1 MSESGKVV
9 VTKSKLDELAN
20 SINNK
25 AKSPGPKTIAQLTQT
40 VNDMQTGGSSVFL
53 VTLTTD
59 RYNSNHCYANDQ
71 VTADKSFTEI
81 VTAYNNGNIVRAKWG
96 NWILDLA
103 HITDNADIHQKH
115 VVAFSV
121 CMNNSAFSSDM
132 LLSVL
137 AMCQSDESDVWSVGF
152 WVQNTP
158 QPSDYPPNAPGTET
172 PGELKEYA
180 RGDHVHPKELP
191 TVTATDN
198 GKFLRVVS
206 GAWEA
211 VEIANANGGSF

>member
-20 SINNK
+20 AINDK
-25 AKSPGPKTIAQLTQT
+25 AQSPGPKTIAQLTQT

-59 RYNSNHCYANDQ
+59 SYNSSQSYDHDQ

-81 VTAYNNGNIVRAKWG
+81 FTAYNNGNIVRAKWG
-96 NWILDLA
+96 TWILDLV
-103 HITDNADIHQKH
+103 HIDNKNVPA
-115 VVAFSV
+115 VAVFAA
-121 CMNNSAFSSDM
+121 CTNNSTSSANM
-132 LLSVL
+132 LISVM
-137 AMCQSDESDVWSVGF
+137 AQCMSGGSDAWAIGLWSHT
-152 WVQNTP
+152 TP
-158 QPSDYPPNAPGTET
+158 QPSDYTPEAPGTET
-172 PGELKEYA
+172 PGESKTYA

-211 VEIANANGGSF
+211 VDIANANGVSF

>member
-20 SINNK
+20 AINDK

-59 RYNSNHCYANDQ
+59 SYISNQSYTNGQ

-81 VTAYNNGNIVRAKWG
+81 FTAYNNGNIVRAKWG
-96 NWILDLA
+96 AWILDLV
-103 HITDNADIHQKH
+103 HITDNADIHQKR
-115 VVAFSV
+115 VAVFAACTNHSPLNSTMFISV
-121 CMNNSAFSSDM
+121 MAQCMSS
-132 LLSVL
+132 
-137 AMCQSDESDVWSVGF
+137 ESDDWSLGF
-152 WVQNTP
+152 WTHNTP
-158 QPSDYPPNAPGTET
+158 QPWDYTPEAPGTED
-172 PGELKEYA
+172 PGVSKQYA

>member
-25 AKSPGPKTIAQLTQT
+25 ANSPGPKTIAQLTQT

-59 RYNSNHCYANDQ
+59 SYNSNQGYDSDQ
-71 VTADKSFTEI
+71 VTSDKSFTEI
-81 VTAYNNGNIVRAKWG
+81 FTAYNNGNIVRAKWG
-96 NWILDLA
+96 NWILDLVN
-103 HITDNADIHQKH
+103 ITDK
-115 VVAFSV
+115 VVGFST
-121 CMNNSAFSSDM
+121 CINNSAYSSDM
-132 LLSVL
+132 LISVM
-137 AMCQSDESDVWSVGF
+137 AKCQRREPDLWSIGS
-152 WVQNTP
+152 WSHNIP
-158 QPSDYPPNAPGTET
+158 QPSNDAPEAPGTEN
-172 PGELKEYA
+172 PGVSAEYA

-211 VEIANANGGSF
+211 VEIANANGVSF

>member
-25 AKSPGPKTIAQLTQT
+25 ANSPGPKTIAQLTQT

-59 RYNSNHCYANDQ
+59 SYVSNHGYGVDQ

-81 VTAYNNGNIVRAKWG
+81 FTAYNNGNIVRAKWG
-96 NWILDLA
+96 AWILDLV
-103 HITDNADIHQKH
+103 HIADNILGFA
-115 VVAFSV
+115 A
-121 CMNNSAFSSDM
+121 CMNSSAFNSNT
-132 LLSVL
+132 LLTVM
-137 AMCQSDESDVWSVGF
+137 ARCQSRESDLWSIGF
-152 WVQNTP
+152 WGSNTP
-158 QPSDYPPNAPGTET
+158 QPSDSPPEAPGNEDS
-172 PGELKEYA
+172 GVSKEYA

>member
-9 VTKSKLDELAN
+9 VTKAKLDELAN

-25 AKSPGPKTIAQLTQT
+25 ANSPGPKTIAQLTQT

-53 VTLTTD
+53 VTLTT
-59 RYNSNHCYANDQ
+59 NSYASNQGYANDQ

-81 VTAYNNGNIVRAKWG
+81 FTAYNNGNIVRAKWG
-96 NWILDLA
+96 NWILDLV
-103 HITDNADIHQKH
+103 HITDENGRA
-115 VVAFSV
+115 VAVFAA
-121 CMNNSAFSSDM
+121 CTNDSAFSSNK
-132 LLSVL
+132 LISVM
-137 AMCQSDESDVWSVGF
+137 AQCMPGESDAWAIGC
-152 WVQNTP
+152 WGHNTP
-158 QPSDYPPNAPGTET
+158 QPYDYPPNAPGTED
-172 PGELKEYA
+172 PGVSKQYA

-191 TVTATDN
+191 TVTDTDN

>member
-25 AKSPGPKTIAQLTQT
+25 ANSPGPKTIAQLTQT

-59 RYNSNHCYANDQ
+59 LYNPNFGYATDQ

-81 VTAYNNGNIVRAKWG
+81 FTAYNNGNIVRAKWG
-96 NWILDLA
+96 AWTLDLVY
-103 HITDNADIHQKH
+103 IMDNMLVFA
-115 VVAFSV
+115 A
-121 CMNNSAFSSDM
+121 CANNSATSSSM
-132 LLSVL
+132 LVSVV
-137 AMCQSDESDVWSVGF
+137 AQCMSGESDVWVLGF
-152 WVQNTP
+152 WGHNIP
-158 QPSDYPPNAPGTET
+158 QPSDYTPEAPGTET
-172 PGELKEYA
+172 SGESKQYA

>member
-25 AKSPGPKTIAQLTQT
+25 ANSPGPKTIAQLTQT

-59 RYNSNHCYANDQ
+59 SYNSNHGYGTDQ
-71 VTADKSFTEI
+71 ITADKSFTEI
-81 VTAYNNGNIVRAKWG
+81 FTAYNNGNIVRAKWG
-96 NWILDLA
+96 NWILDLV
-103 HITDNADIHQKH
+103 HIANN
-115 VVAFSV
+115 VVVFSA
-121 CMNNSAFSSDM
+121 CMNSNPTTSDM
-132 LLSVL
+132 LFSVM
-137 AMCQSDESDVWSVGF
+137 AQCMSGESDAWALGF
-152 WVQNTP
+152 WSHNIP
-158 QPSDYPPNAPGTET
+158 QASNYAPEAPGTED
-172 PGELKEYA
+172 PGVAAEYA

-211 VEIANANGGSF
+211 VEIANANGVSF

>member
-25 AKSPGPKTIAQLTQT
+25 ANSPGPKTIAQLTQT

-59 RYNSNHCYANDQ
+59 LYNINQGYDTGQ
-71 VTADKSFTEI
+71 ITADKSFTEI
-81 VTAYNNGNIVRAKWG
+81 FTAYNNGNIVRAKWG
-96 NWILDLA
+96 NWLLDLIA
-103 HITDNADIHQKH
+103 IAD
-115 VVAFSV
+115 
-121 CMNNSAFSSDM
+121 NSAAFAVCANGSSLTSDM
-132 LLSVL
+132 LMSVM
-137 AMCQSDESDVWSVGF
+137 ASCMSGESDTWAIGF
-152 WVQNTP
+152 WSHNTP
-158 QPSDYPPNAPGTET
+158 QPSDYTPEAPGTET
-172 PGELKEYA
+172 PGVFKQYA

-191 TVTATDN
+191 TVTDTDN

-211 VEIANANGGSF
+211 VEIANANGVSF

>member
-9 VTKSKLDELAN
+9 VTKAKLDELAN

-25 AKSPGPKTIAQLTQT
+25 ANSPGPKTIAQLTQT

-59 RYNSNHCYANDQ
+59 RYNSNHGYATDQ
-71 VTADKSFTEI
+71 ITADKSFTEI
-81 VTAYNNGNIVRAKWG
+81 FTAYNNGNIVRAKWDT
-96 NWILDLA
+96 WLLDLVS
-103 HITDNADIHQKH
+103 ITDQL
-115 VVAFSV
+115 VVFAA
-121 CMNNSAFSSDM
+121 CTNNNTLTSN
-132 LLSVL
+132 LLVSL
-137 AMCQSDESDVWSVGF
+137 TAMCTSGESDVWEIGVWGH
-152 WVQNTP
+152 NTP
-158 QPSDYPPNAPGTET
+158 QPSDYTPEAPGTET
-172 PGELKEYA
+172 PGDSRQYA

-211 VEIANANGGSF
+211 VEIANANGVSF

>member
-20 SINNK
+20 AINDK

-59 RYNSNHCYANDQ
+59 SYSSNQGYGTDQ

-81 VTAYNNGNIVRAKWG
+81 FTAYNNGNIVRAKWG
-96 NWILDLA
+96 NWILDLV
-103 HITDNADIHQKH
+103 HITDKL
-115 VVAFSV
+115 VGFSA
-121 CMNNSAFSSDM
+121 CMNNSAFSSGM
-132 LLSVL
+132 LLSVM
-137 AMCQSDESDVWSVGF
+137 AMCQQREPDLWSIGF
-152 WVQNTP
+152 WGHKIP

-172 PGELKEYA
+172 PGELEVYA

>member
-20 SINNK
+20 AINDK

-40 VNDMQTGGSSVFL
+40 VNDMQTGGSSLFL

-59 RYNSNHCYANDQ
+59 SYNSNKGYANGQ

-81 VTAYNNGNIVRAKWG
+81 FTAYNNGNIVRAKWG
-96 NWILDLA
+96 DWILDLV
-103 HITDNADIHQKH
+103 HINGHNTNKI
-115 VVAFSV
+115 VVFEACTNHSPHNSSMLISV
-121 CMNNSAFSSDM
+121 MAQCMPG
-132 LLSVL
+132 
-137 AMCQSDESDVWSVGF
+137 ESDVWALGF
-152 WVQNTP
+152 WTHNTP
-158 QPSDYPPNAPGTET
+158 QPWDYTPEAPGTET
-172 PGELKEYA
+172 PGEFKQYA

-191 TVTATDN
+191 TVTTTDN

>member
-25 AKSPGPKTIAQLTQT
+25 ANSPGPKTIAQLTQT

-59 RYNSNHCYANDQ
+59 SYDPNRGYGTDQ
-71 VTADKSFTEI
+71 ITADKSFTEI
-81 VTAYNNGNIVRAKWG
+81 FTAYNNGNIVRAKWG
-96 NWILDLA
+96 NWILDLV
-103 HITDNADIHQKH
+103 HIADNIL
-115 VVAFSV
+115 AFIA
-121 CMNNSAFSSDM
+121 CMNNSAFNSDT
-132 LLSVL
+132 LVSVM
-137 AMCQSDESDVWSVGF
+137 AMCQTSESDIWSIGF
-152 WVQNTP
+152 WGHNTP
-158 QPSDYPPNAPGTET
+158 QPSDYTPEAPGTAT
-172 PGELKEYA
+172 PGELKHYA

-191 TVTATDN
+191 TVTTTDN

>member
-25 AKSPGPKTIAQLTQT
+25 ANSPGPKTIAQLTQT

-59 RYNSNHCYANDQ
+59 SYSSNQGFATDQ

-81 VTAYNNGNIVRAKWG
+81 FTAYNNGNIVRAKWG
-96 NWILDLA
+96 NWILDLV
-103 HITDNADIHQKH
+103 HITDKLVGFTACI
-115 VVAFSV
+115 
-121 CMNNSAFSSDM
+121 NNSAFSSGM
-132 LLSVL
+132 LISV
-137 AMCQSDESDVWSVGF
+137 MVKCQQRESDAWSIGF
-152 WVQNTP
+152 WAHNTP
-158 QPSDYPPNAPGTET
+158 QPSDYVPEAPGTED
-172 PGELKEYA
+172 PGVSAEYA

-211 VEIANANGGSF
+211 VEIANANGVSF

>member
-25 AKSPGPKTIAQLTQT
+25 ANSPGPKTIAQLTQT

-53 VTLTTD
+53 VTLTTAS
-59 RYNSNHCYANDQ
+59 YASNQGYDTSQ

-96 NWILDLA
+96 DWILDLV
-103 HITDNADIHQKH
+103 HIN
-115 VVAFSV
+115 VAETNKVLVFAA
-121 CMNNSAFSSDM
+121 CTNNSAFTSNNLISLM
-132 LLSVL
+132 AQCMSG
-137 AMCQSDESDVWSVGF
+137 ESDAWSIGF
-152 WVQNTP
+152 WVHNTP
-158 QPSDYPPNAPGTET
+158 QPSDYTPEAPGTET
-172 PGELKEYA
+172 SGESKQYA

>member
-25 AKSPGPKTIAQLTQT
+25 ANSPGPKTIAQLTQT
-40 VNDMQTGGSSVFL
+40 VNDMQTGGASVFL

-59 RYNSNHCYANDQ
+59 TYNSNHSYNTDQ
-71 VTADKSFTEI
+71 ITADKSFTEI
-81 VTAYNNGNIVRAKWG
+81 FTAYNNGNIVRAKWG
-96 NWILDLA
+96 AWILDLV
-103 HITDNADIHQKH
+103 HIADKL
-115 VVAFSV
+115 VGFSA
-121 CMNNSAFSSDM
+121 CINNSAVSSDK
-132 LLSVL
+132 LVSVM
-137 AMCQSDESDVWSVGF
+137 AMCQQRESDLWSIGF
-152 WVQNTP
+152 WTHNTP
-158 QPSDYPPNAPGTET
+158 QPYDYTPEAPGNDATTT
-172 PGELKEYA
+172 PGESKLYA

>member
-59 RYNSNHCYANDQ
+59 SYSSNQGFATDQ

-81 VTAYNNGNIVRAKWG
+81 FTAYNNGNIVRAKWG
-96 NWILDLA
+96 NWILDLV
-103 HITDNADIHQKH
+103 HITDKLVGFA
-115 VVAFSV
+115 V
-121 CMNNSAFSSDM
+121 CMNNSAFNSDM
-132 LLSVL
+132 LISVM
-137 AMCQSDESDVWSVGF
+137 AMCQQRESDLWSIGF
-152 WVQNTP
+152 WGHNTP
-158 QPSDYPPNAPGTET
+158 QPSEYTPKAPGTAT
-172 PGELKEYA
+172 PGEWKEYA

-211 VEIANANGGSF
+211 VEIANANGVSF

>member
-25 AKSPGPKTIAQLTQT
+25 ANSPGPKTIAQLTQT

-59 RYNSNHCYANDQ
+59 SYNVNQGYDTSQ

-81 VTAYNNGNIVRAKWG
+81 FTAYNNGNIVRAKWDT
-96 NWILDLA
+96 WLLDLVS
-103 HITDNADIHQKH
+103 ITDQL
-115 VVAFSV
+115 VVFAA
-121 CMNNSAFSSDM
+121 CTNNNTLTSN
-132 LLSVL
+132 LLVSL
-137 AMCQSDESDVWSVGF
+137 TAMCTSGESDVWEIGVWGH
-152 WVQNTP
+152 NTP
-158 QPSDYPPNAPGTET
+158 QPSDYTPEAPGTET
-172 PGELKEYA
+172 PGDSRQYA

-211 VEIANANGGSF
+211 VEIANANGVSF

>member
-25 AKSPGPKTIAQLTQT
+25 ANSPGPKTIAQLTQT

-59 RYNSNHCYANDQ
+59 SYNSNHSYDTSQ

-81 VTAYNNGNIVRAKWG
+81 CTAYNNGNIVRAKWG
-96 NWILDLA
+96 NWILDLV

-121 CMNNSAFSSDM
+121 CMNNNTVNSDM
-132 LLSVL
+132 LISVM
-137 AMCQSDESDVWSVGF
+137 AMCQSGESDVWSVGF
-152 WVQNTP
+152 WGHNTP

-191 TVTATDN
+191 TVTTTDN

>member
-9 VTKSKLDELAN
+9 VTKSKLDGLAN
-20 SINNK
+20 ASNDK

-40 VNDMQTGGSSVFL
+40 VNDMQTGGSSLFL

-59 RYNSNHCYANDQ
+59 IYNVNQGYANDQ
-71 VTADKSFTEI
+71 ITADKSFTEI
-81 VTAYNNGNIVRAKWG
+81 FTAYNNGNIVRAKWG
-96 NWILDLA
+96 NWLLDLIA
-103 HITDNADIHQKH
+103 ITDNS
-115 VVAFSV
+115 VAFAV
-121 CMNNSAFSSDM
+121 CANGNSLASDM
-132 LLSVL
+132 LMSVM
-137 AMCQSDESDVWSVGF
+137 ASCMSGESDVWAIGF
-152 WVQNTP
+152 WSHNIP
-158 QPSDYPPNAPGTET
+158 QPSNYSPEAPGTED
-172 PGELKEYA
+172 PGVAAEYA

-211 VEIANANGGSF
+211 VEIANANGVSF

>member
-20 SINNK
+20 SINSK
-25 AKSPGPKTIAQLTQT
+25 ANSPGPKTIAQLTQT

-59 RYNSNHCYANDQ
+59 SYIANRGYGTDQ

-81 VTAYNNGNIVRAKWG
+81 FTAYNNGNIVRAKWG
-96 NWILDLA
+96 AWILDLV
-103 HITDNADIHQKH
+103 HIADKILGF
-115 VVAFSV
+115 AA
-121 CMNNSAFSSDM
+121 CIGESAFNSNT
-132 LLSVL
+132 LISVM
-137 AMCQSDESDVWSVGF
+137 AMCQSRESDLWSIGF
-152 WVQNTP
+152 WSHNTP
-158 QPSDYPPNAPGTET
+158 QPSDYTPEAPGTEDS
-172 PGELKEYA
+172 GVSKQYA

-191 TVTATDN
+191 TVTTTDN

>member
-20 SINNK
+20 AINDK

-59 RYNSNHCYANDQ
+59 LYNPNTSYDNSQ
-71 VTADKSFTEI
+71 ITVDKSFTEI
-81 VTAYNNGNIVRAKWG
+81 FTAYNNGNIVRAKWG
-96 NWILDLA
+96 SWILDLL
-103 HITDNADIHQKH
+103 HIANDLL
-115 VVAFSV
+115 VFSALT
-121 CMNNSAFSSDM
+121 NNNP
-132 LLSVL
+132 LSPNTLVSVM
-137 AMCQSDESDVWSVGF
+137 AQCVPGESDVWTLGVWAHGI
-152 WVQNTP
+152 P
-158 QPSDYPPNAPGTET
+158 QPSDYTPEAPGNEN
-172 PGELKEYA
+172 PGEFKQYA

>member
-25 AKSPGPKTIAQLTQT
+25 ANSPGPKTIAQLTQT

-59 RYNSNHCYANDQ
+59 TYISNQSYANGQ

-81 VTAYNNGNIVRAKWG
+81 FTAYNNGDIVRAKWG
-96 NWILDLA
+96 PWILDLV
-103 HITDNADIHQKH
+103 HITNENDSAIAVFATCTNH
-115 VVAFSV
+115 SV
-121 CMNNSAFSSDM
+121 FNSTM
-132 LLSVL
+132 LVSVM
-137 AMCQSDESDVWSVGF
+137 AQCVPGASDVWAIGF
-152 WVQNTP
+152 WSNNTP
-158 QPSDYPPNAPGTET
+158 QPSDYTPEAPGTED
-172 PGELKEYA
+172 PGVSRQYA

>member
-59 RYNSNHCYANDQ
+59 RYGANTGYGTNQ
-71 VTADKSFTEI
+71 ITADKSFTEI
-81 VTAYNNGNIVRAKWG
+81 FTAYNNGNIVRAKWG
-96 NWILDLA
+96 NWILDLV
-103 HITDNADIHQKH
+103 HIADNILGFA
-115 VVAFSV
+115 A
-121 CMNNSAFSSDM
+121 CMNSSAFDSNT
-132 LLSVL
+132 LISVM
-137 AMCQSDESDVWSVGF
+137 AMCQLRESDLWSIGL
-152 WVQNTP
+152 WSHNTP
-158 QPSDYPPNAPGTET
+158 QPYDDTPEAPGTAT
-172 PGELKEYA
+172 PGVSRQYA
-180 RGDHVHPKELP
+180 RGDHAHPKELP

>member
-25 AKSPGPKTIAQLTQT
+25 ANSPGPKTIAQLTQT

-59 RYNSNHCYANDQ
+59 SYNTNQAYGRDQ
-71 VTADKSFTEI
+71 VMADKSFTEI
-81 VTAYNNGNIVRAKWG
+81 FTAYNNGDIVLAKWG
-96 NWILDLA
+96 NWILDLV
-103 HITDNADIHQKH
+103 HITDENDRA
-115 VVAFSV
+115 VAVFAA
-121 CMNNSAFSSDM
+121 CTNNSAFSANM
-132 LLSVL
+132 LISVM
-137 AMCQSDESDVWSVGF
+137 AQCTPGASDVWAIGF
-152 WVQNTP
+152 WSHNIP
-158 QPSDYPPNAPGTET
+158 QPSNYAPEAPGTED
-172 PGELKEYA
+172 PGVAAEYA

>member
-25 AKSPGPKTIAQLTQT
+25 ANSPGPKTIAQLTQT

-59 RYNSNHCYANDQ
+59 SYAANQGFDTTQ

-81 VTAYNNGNIVRAKWG
+81 FTAYNNGNIVRAKWDA
-96 NWILDLA
+96 WILDLV
-103 HITDNADIHQKH
+103 HIADNQGSNLSK
-115 VVAFSV
+115 VAVFAACTNHSTL
-121 CMNNSAFSSDM
+121 NSTM
-132 LLSVL
+132 LLSVM
-137 AMCQSDESDVWSVGF
+137 AQCMSGESDAWTIGF
-152 WVQNTP
+152 WSHNTP
-158 QPSDYPPNAPGTET
+158 QPWEYTPEAPGTED
-172 PGELKEYA
+172 PGVSKQYA

-191 TVTATDN
+191 TVTDTDN

>member
-59 RYNSNHCYANDQ
+59 SYNSNKGYANDQ

-81 VTAYNNGNIVRAKWG
+81 FTAYNNGNIVRAKWG
-96 NWILDLA
+96 AWILDLV
-103 HITDNADIHQKH
+103 HITDNTGINQQH
-115 VVAFSV
+115 VVLFAA
-121 CMNNSAFSSDM
+121 CTNNSAFSSNM
-132 LLSVL
+132 LASVM
-137 AMCQSDESDVWSVGF
+137 AQCMSGESDVWSIGF
-152 WVQNTP
+152 WGQNTP

-172 PGELKEYA
+172 PGELEEYA

-191 TVTATDN
+191 IVTSTDN

>member
-25 AKSPGPKTIAQLTQT
+25 ANSPGPKTIAQLTQT

-59 RYNSNHCYANDQ
+59 SYNANHGYANDQ

-81 VTAYNNGNIVRAKWG
+81 FTAYNNGNIVRAKWRD
-96 NWILDLA
+96 WILDLVF
-103 HITDNADIHQKH
+103 ISDTDKVLLFA
-115 VVAFSV
+115 A
-121 CMNNSAFSSDM
+121 CTNNSAFSSNM
-132 LLSVL
+132 LVSVM
-137 AMCQSDESDVWSVGF
+137 AQCQQRESDLWSIGF
-152 WVQNTP
+152 WSHNAPEPSEYTP
-158 QPSDYPPNAPGTET
+158 KAPGTAT
-172 PGELKEYA
+172 PGEWAEYA

-206 GAWEA
+206 GAWGA
-211 VEIANANGGSF
+211 VEIANANGVSF

>member
-9 VTKSKLDELAN
+9 VTKAKLDELAN

-25 AKSPGPKTIAQLTQT
+25 ANSPGPKTIAQLTQT

-59 RYNSNHCYANDQ
+59 SYNSNHGYANYQ

-81 VTAYNNGNIVRAKWG
+81 FTAYNNGNIVRAKWG
-96 NWILDLA
+96 AWILDLV
-103 HITDNADIHQKH
+103 HISDTDK
-115 VVAFSV
+115 VVAFSL
-121 CMNNSAFSSDM
+121 CMNNSAFSSNM
-132 LLSVL
+132 LVSVM
-137 AMCQSDESDVWSVGF
+137 AMCQQRESDLWSIGF
-152 WVQNTP
+152 WGHNTP
-158 QPSDYPPNAPGTET
+158 QPSNDPPNAPGTET
-172 PGELKEYA
+172 PGESAEYA

-211 VEIANANGGSF
+211 VEIANANGVNF

>member
-20 SINNK
+20 AINDK

-59 RYNSNHCYANDQ
+59 SYSSNQGYGTDQ

-81 VTAYNNGNIVRAKWG
+81 FTAYNNGNIVRAKWG
-96 NWILDLA
+96 NWILDLV
-103 HITDNADIHQKH
+103 HITDKL
-115 VVAFSV
+115 VGFSA
-121 CMNNSAFSSDM
+121 CMNNSAFSSDK
-132 LLSVL
+132 LISVM
-137 AMCQSDESDVWSVGF
+137 AMCQQRESDLWSIGF
-152 WVQNTP
+152 WGHNTP
-158 QPSDYPPNAPGTET
+158 EPSEYTPKAPGTAT
-172 PGELKEYA
+172 PGEWAEYA

-191 TVTATDN
+191 TVTSTDN

>member
-25 AKSPGPKTIAQLTQT
+25 ANSPGPKTIAQLTQT

-59 RYNSNHCYANDQ
+59 RYNSNHGYGNDQ

-81 VTAYNNGNIVRAKWG
+81 STAYNNGNIVRAKWG
-96 NWILDLA
+96 NWILDLV
-103 HITDNADIHQKH
+103 HINITDKLL
-115 VVAFSV
+115 AFAA
-121 CMNNSAFSSDM
+121 CMNSEAFTANM
-132 LLSVL
+132 LISVM
-137 AMCQSDESDVWSVGF
+137 AQCMSGESDAWTIGY
-152 WVQNTP
+152 WGHNIP
-158 QPSDYPPNAPGTET
+158 KPSNYAPEAPGTED
-172 PGELKEYA
+172 PGVAAEYA

-191 TVTATDN
+191 TVTDTDN
-198 GKFLRVVS
+198 GKFLRVAN
-206 GAWEA
+206 GAWAA
-211 VEIANANGGSF
+211 VEIANANGVSF

>member
-25 AKSPGPKTIAQLTQT
+25 ANSPGPKTIAQLTQT
-40 VNDMQTGGSSVFL
+40 VNDMQTGGLSVFL

-59 RYNSNHCYANDQ
+59 TYISNQSYANGQ

-81 VTAYNNGNIVRAKWG
+81 FTAYNNGDIVRAKWG
-96 NWILDLA
+96 NWILDLV
-103 HITDNADIHQKH
+103 HITDKL
-115 VVAFSV
+115 VGFSV
-121 CMNNSAFSSDM
+121 CMNNSVSNSDT
-132 LLSVL
+132 LISVI
-137 AMCQSDESDVWSVGF
+137 AMCVSGASDVWAIGF
-152 WVQNTP
+152 WSNNTP
-158 QPSDYPPNAPGTET
+158 QPSDYIPEAPGTED
-172 PGELKEYA
+172 PGVSSQYA

>member
-25 AKSPGPKTIAQLTQT
+25 ANSPGPKTIAQLTQT

-53 VTLTTD
+53 VTLTT
-59 RYNSNHCYANDQ
+59 NSYASNQGYANDQ

-81 VTAYNNGNIVRAKWG
+81 FTAYNNGNIVRAKWG
-96 NWILDLA
+96 DWILDLVF
-103 HITDNADIHQKH
+103 ISDTDKVLLFA
-115 VVAFSV
+115 A
-121 CMNNSAFSSDM
+121 CTNNSAFSSNM
-132 LLSVL
+132 LVSVM
-137 AMCQSDESDVWSVGF
+137 AQCQQRESDLWSIGF
-152 WVQNTP
+152 WGHNTP
-158 QPSDYPPNAPGTET
+158 EPSEYTPKAPGTAT
-172 PGELKEYA
+172 PGEWAEYA

-191 TVTATDN
+191 TVTDTDN

>member
-25 AKSPGPKTIAQLTQT
+25 ANSPGPKTIAQLTQT

-59 RYNSNHCYANDQ
+59 TYNSNHGYATDQ
-71 VTADKSFTEI
+71 ITADKSFTEI
-81 VTAYNNGNIVRAKWG
+81 FTAYNNGNIVRAKWG
-96 NWILDLA
+96 NWILDLV
-103 HITDNADIHQKH
+103 HITDKL
-115 VVAFSV
+115 VGFSA
-121 CMNNSAFSSDM
+121 CINNSTVSSDM
-132 LLSVL
+132 LISVM
-137 AMCQSDESDVWSVGF
+137 AMCQQRESDLWSIGF
-152 WVQNTP
+152 WSHNTP

-206 GAWEA
+206 GAWKA

>member
-9 VTKSKLDELAN
+9 VTKAKLDELAN

-25 AKSPGPKTIAQLTQT
+25 ANSPGPKTIAQLTQT

-59 RYNSNHCYANDQ
+59 SYDANRVYANDQ
-71 VTADKSFTEI
+71 VTVDKSFTEI
-81 VTAYNNGNIVRAKWG
+81 FTAYNNGNIVRAKWG
-96 NWILDLA
+96 NWILDLV
-103 HITDNADIHQKH
+103 HITDKL
-115 VVAFSV
+115 VGFSA

-132 LLSVL
+132 LISVM
-137 AMCQSDESDVWSVGF
+137 AMCQQRESDLWSIGF
-152 WVQNTP
+152 WGHNIQQASNSAP
-158 QPSDYPPNAPGTET
+158 EAPGTAD
-172 PGELKEYA
+172 PGISADYA

-191 TVTATDN
+191 TVTDTDN

-211 VEIANANGGSF
+211 AEIANANGVSF

>member
-40 VNDMQTGGSSVFL
+40 VNDMKTGGSSVFL
-53 VTLTTD
+53 VTLTTGLYD
-59 RYNSNHCYANDQ
+59 PDYNYTDGQ

-81 VTAYNNGNIVRAKWG
+81 FTAYKNGNIVRAMW
-96 NWILDLA
+96 NHWILDLV
-103 HITDNADIHQKH
+103 DIENDVLMFAACKNSIIDSDTLS
-115 VVAFSV
+115 SV
-121 CMNNSAFSSDM
+121 TAVCRSG
-132 LLSVL
+132 
-137 AMCQSDESDVWSVGF
+137 ESDAWDLGY
-152 WVQNTP
+152 WTNHTP
-158 QPSDYPPNAPGTET
+158 TPAAATPKAPGTAT
-172 PGELKEYA
+172 PGESLLYA
-180 RGDHVHPKELP
+180 RSDHVHPKELP

-206 GAWEA
+206 GAWAA